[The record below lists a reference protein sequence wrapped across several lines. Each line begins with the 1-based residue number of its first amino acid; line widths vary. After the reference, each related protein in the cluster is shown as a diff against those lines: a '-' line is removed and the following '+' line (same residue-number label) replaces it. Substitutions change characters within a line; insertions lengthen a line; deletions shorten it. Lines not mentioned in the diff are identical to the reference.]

1 MNNNIITIVKGDYGI
16 VQNLNII
23 NGTPSE
29 EDSFLV
35 TIKDINRVTMVSKK
49 YSNVI
54 DHIPF
59 SLTEE
64 ESNKLKATTYYY
76 TVDWYR
82 DNVFLKNLVNGERF
96 IVKKKV

>member
-1 MNNNIITIVKGDYGI
+1 MDNKIKMVKGDYGVI
-16 VQNLNII
+16 QNLNII

-49 YSNVI
+49 YSNVT

-64 ESNKLKATTYYY
+64 ESNKLKA
-76 TVDWYR
+76 VDWYR